1 LALYGQI
8 LCALDFS
15 AHADAAF
22 QTALGLAQE
31 EGAGLT
37 LLHVY
42 VPGTPLTPG
51 EKPAKTKKLTDQDLA
66 DRLRD
71 YIEEN
76 YLAKAGGVQCQVVL
90 RRGYPSVE
98 ILAHLDEQ
106 PADLIVMGSQGL
118 SGMGLVLLGSVAERV
133 VRKSDCDCFLVRP
146 AAKGPNQEF
155 DNAVQGD

>member
-1 LALYGQI
+1 MALYGQI

-22 QTALGLAQE
+22 HTALGLARE
-31 EGAGLT
+31 EGAGLV

-42 VPGTPLTPG
+42 VPGTPLIPG
-51 EKPAKTKKLTDQDLA
+51 GKRARAKKLTDQDLA

-76 YLAKAGGVQCQVVL
+76 YLAKVEGVQCQVVL
-90 RRGYPSVE
+90 RRGHPSVE
-98 ILAHLDEQ
+98 ILAHLDDQ

-133 VRKSDCDCFLVRP
+133 VRKANCDCFLVRP
-146 AAKGPNQEF
+146 AA
-155 DNAVQGD
+155 

>member
-1 LALYGQI
+1 MHRLAIYGQI

-22 QTALGLAQE
+22 HTALGLAQE
-31 EGAGLT
+31 EGAGLI

-42 VPGTPLTPG
+42 VPGTPLIPG
-51 EKPAKTKKLTDQDLA
+51 EKLAKAKKLSDQDLA
-66 DRLRD
+66 DHLRD

-76 YLAKAGGVQCQVVL
+76 YLPKVEGVRCKVVL

-98 ILAHLDEQ
+98 ILAHLDDQ

-133 VRKSDCDCFLVRP
+133 VRKANCDCYLVRP
-146 AAKGPNQEF
+146 TA
-155 DNAVQGD
+155 